1 MFSYSTPIILRGSFQ
16 VACEK
21 IWGSF
26 GVVFTSIL
34 GIIWGRGSFRVAY
47 RSANIGIYHL
57 TVRDHDEIIATGK

>member
-34 GIIWGRGSFRVAY
+34 GIIWGRVYVDFGDHLGSGIISGRVQ
-47 RSANIGIYHL
+47 IGKHC
-57 TVRDHDEIIATGK
+57 